1 MLLLGEKLKSYPVM
15 SLQTGAEI
23 ARTEQAIIDPGILDV
38 VAYRLSG
45 ARLEHDNIVLL
56 TNDIR
61 EVSEIGLIIDASEEL
76 VALDDILKVK
86 KIADLKFQLVGLDV
100 IDDLKHKLGKIY
112 DYTVDP
118 LTFTI
123 HQLHVR
129 RPLLKSLKTSELII
143 GRKQIV
149 EVNNK
154 SIIVASATLD
164 EKPAP
169 APAAA
174 TGSFINPF
182 RSPAPPN
189 SASRTNK

>member
-1 MLLLGEKLKSYPVM
+1 M

-23 ARTEQAIIDPGILDV
+23 ARTEQAIVDPGVLDV

-45 ARLEHDNIVLL
+45 PRLDRDNIVLL

-61 EVSEIGLIIDASEEL
+61 EVSEIGLIIDTSDEL

-86 KIADLKFQLVGLDV
+86 KIADLRFQLIGLDV

-112 DYTVDP
+112 DYTLDP

-123 HQLHVR
+123 HQLYVR
-129 RPLLKSLKTSELII
+129 RPFFKSLKTSDLIV
-143 GRKQIV
+143 GRRQII

-164 EKPAP
+164 EKPSP
-169 APAAA
+169 ASA
-174 TGSFINPF
+174 TGNFINPF

-189 SASRTNK
+189 NASDTDTT